1 MTDVNTVNSV
11 DELNAEV
18 SEVSTEF
25 EVLDEIE
32 TENQENNAHK
42 NFKIPKVKEN
52 KVHRSLGEKIVIYTA
67 LVIFIL
73 YAITMIFPIAWA
85 FMSSLKAPEE
95 IAESSFGLPKEW
107 LFANYIQ
114 AFQEYEVNGNNMITM
129 ILNSLWLTF
138 AGTFVGIMVSSATA
152 YIIAKYPF
160 WGTKIIFNVAIF
172 TMVIPIVGSLPSM
185 YDTVTGLGLDNPIG
199 IIALSTGG
207 FGMNFI
213 ILHGFYRSVSWT
225 YAEAAFIDGAND
237 LTVYFKIIFP
247 QALPSVTAMA
257 ILSLIGGWNDFMT
270 PLLYLPNFPTLALG
284 IYQFDTVTTYQ
295 TSRNLYYCAIIL
307 SIIPI
312 LVIFCCFQDM
322 IMQNTVAGGL
332 KG

>member
-1 MTDVNTVNSV
+1 MTDVNTANVAEATV
-11 DELNAEV
+11 D
-18 SEVSTEF
+18 SGKQK
-25 EVLDEIE
+25 I
-32 TENQENNAHK
+32 
-42 NFKIPKVKEN
+42 KIPKVREN
-52 KVHRSLGEKIVIYTA
+52 KVHRSIAEKIVIYTA
-67 LVIFIL
+67 LVIFII

-85 FMSSLKAPEE
+85 FIGSLKTNDEL
-95 IAESSFGLPKEW
+95 IESAFGLPKEW
-107 LFANYIQ
+107 LFSNYIE
-114 AFQEYEVNGNNMITM
+114 AFQDYEVSGHNMISM

-160 WGTKIIFNVAIF
+160 WGTKIIFNIAIF
-172 TMVIPIVGSLPSM
+172 TMVIPIVGNLPSM
-185 YDTVTGLGLDNPIG
+185 YATVTALGLDNPIG

-225 YAEAAFIDGAND
+225 YAEAAFIDGASD
-237 LTVYFKIIFP
+237 LTVYFRIIFP
-247 QALPSVTAMA
+247 QALPSITALA

-270 PLLYLPNFPTLALG
+270 PLLYLPDFPTLALG
-284 IYQFDTVTTYQ
+284 IYQFDVVTTYQ
-295 TSRNLYYCAIIL
+295 TSRQLYYCAIIM